1 MGHRRPC
8 PAGDGCTEKISEK
21 EYIKM
26 LNNNEAKPSK
36 LKRGMF
42 WTPEKDQF
50 IFDSRKN
57 GDSFDTIAKAL
68 GVSSAQTVA
77 NRMQKIG
84 MADPK
89 PVDAKRHKPVETPP
103 DVPAQVEPIQ
113 AAPVP
118 VAPVLSVQTDMM
130 QITKEEAIL
139 LVDLI
144 ETRLMD
150 SVRFPSIDWLC
161 NIVSALGKLKRIKEV
176 GGDG

>member
-1 MGHRRPC
+1 
-8 PAGDGCTEKISEK
+8 
-21 EYIKM
+21 M
-26 LNNNEAKPSK
+26 LNNNEAQPTKP
-36 LKRGMF
+36 KRGLF
-42 WTPEKDQF
+42 WTPEKEQF

-57 GDSFDTIAKAL
+57 GDSFEKIAKAL
-68 GVSSAQTVA
+68 DCAPQTIV
-77 NRMQKIG
+77 NRMRSIG

-89 PVDAKRHKPVETPP
+89 TVDAKHQKPVETPP
-103 DVPAQVEPIQ
+103 DVPAPAETIQ

-118 VAPVLSVQTDMM
+118 VAPKLSVQTDMM

-161 NIVSALGKLKRIKEV
+161 NIVSALGKLKRIEEV
-176 GGDG
+176 GDG

>member
-1 MGHRRPC
+1 
-8 PAGDGCTEKISEK
+8 
-21 EYIKM
+21 M
-26 LNNNEAKPSK
+26 LNNDEVKPAKP
-36 LKRGMF
+36 KRGMF

-57 GDSFDTIAKAL
+57 GDSFDKIAKAL
-68 GVSSAQTVA
+68 DVSPQTVA

-89 PVDAKRHKPVETPP
+89 PTDAKRSKPVETPP
-103 DVPAQVEPIQ
+103 DVPAPAEPIQ
-113 AAPVP
+113 SEPEP

-161 NIVSALGKLKRIKEV
+161 NIVSALGKLKRIEEV
-176 GGDG
+176 GDG

>member
-1 MGHRRPC
+1 
-8 PAGDGCTEKISEK
+8 
-21 EYIKM
+21 M
-26 LNNNEAKPSK
+26 LNNNEANPSK
-36 LKRGMF
+36 PKRGMF

-57 GDSFDTIAKAL
+57 GDSFDKIAKAL

-89 PVDAKRHKPVETPP
+89 PTDAKRSKPVETPP
-103 DVPAQVEPIQ
+103 DVPAPDEPIQ
-113 AAPVP
+113 AAPIP
-118 VAPVLSVQTDMM
+118 VAPVLSVPANMM

-161 NIVSALGKLKRIKEV
+161 NIVSALGKLKRIEEV
-176 GGDG
+176 GDG

>member
-1 MGHRRPC
+1 
-8 PAGDGCTEKISEK
+8 
-21 EYIKM
+21 M

-36 LKRGMF
+36 PKRGMF
-42 WTPEKDQF
+42 WTPEKEQF

-57 GDSFDTIAKAL
+57 GDSFEKIAKAL
-68 GVSSAQTVA
+68 DVAPQTVP
-77 NRMQKIG
+77 NRMRAIG

-89 PVDAKRHKPVETPP
+89 PTDVKRKQPVETPP
-103 DVPAQVEPIQ
+103 DVPDPAEPIQVEPI
-113 AAPVP
+113 PVVP
-118 VAPVLSVQTDMM
+118 VMSVQTDMM

-161 NIVSALGKLKRIKEV
+161 NIVSALGKLKRIEEV
-176 GGDG
+176 GDG

>member
-1 MGHRRPC
+1 
-8 PAGDGCTEKISEK
+8 
-21 EYIKM
+21 M

-36 LKRGMF
+36 PKRGMF

-57 GDSFDTIAKAL
+57 GDSFDKIAKAL
-68 GVSSAQTVA
+68 DVAPQTVP
-77 NRMQKIG
+77 NRMRSIG

-89 PVDAKRHKPVETPP
+89 PTDAKHRKPVETPP
-103 DVPAQVEPIQ
+103 DVPAPAEPIQ
-113 AAPVP
+113 AAPIP
-118 VAPVLSVQTDMM
+118 VAPVLSVPANMM

-161 NIVSALGKLKRIKEV
+161 NIVSALGKLKRIEEV
-176 GGDG
+176 GDG